1 MRGPAAQV
9 DRSNKQHRNLRLKN
23 LTKTA
28 IHSLKMQH
36 DNRSA
41 PQRDQQGLCAATGAR
56 PSRRRP
62 LNVPALRCSGG
73 GAMSGGGVGHGG
85 LAERL

>member
-9 DRSNKQHRNLRLKN
+9 DKSNKQHRNSRLKN

-28 IHSLKMQH
+28 IHSLKLHH
-36 DNRSA
+36 DDRSA
-41 PQRDQQGLCAATGAR
+41 QQRDQRLCAATGAR